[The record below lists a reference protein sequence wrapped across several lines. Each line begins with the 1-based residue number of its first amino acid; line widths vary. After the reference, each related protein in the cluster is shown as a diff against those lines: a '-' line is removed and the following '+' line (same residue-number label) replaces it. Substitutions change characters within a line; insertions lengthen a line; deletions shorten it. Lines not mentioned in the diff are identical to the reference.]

1 MAKNFEEKDGKFLKT
16 TILDILSILYI
27 KNKIGLDK
35 ILLASELVSLNEV
48 SAAKIKLLSLF
59 FNKIYN
65 IGIVVN
71 KIELVD
77 ITEQKI
83 IKSILTDLAKINT
96 VWIL

>member
-1 MAKNFEEKDGKFLKT
+1 MKT